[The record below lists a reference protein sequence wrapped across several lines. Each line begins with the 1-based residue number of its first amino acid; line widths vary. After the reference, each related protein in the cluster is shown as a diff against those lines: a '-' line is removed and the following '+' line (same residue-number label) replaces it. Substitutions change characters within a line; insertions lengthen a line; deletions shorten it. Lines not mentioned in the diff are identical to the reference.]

1 VTSLSYRAR
10 TMDFSLTDEQRLIR
24 ETARDFTDKEVVERA
39 RENDR
44 NQHFDLELVQK
55 IAAQG
60 YLGAIVPREYGGAGL
75 DYLSYGLVVEEIGR
89 GDSAMR
95 TVISVQTSLVC
106 SAILRWGSEEQKQHY
121 LPKLCAG
128 EWLGC
133 FGLTEPDTGSD
144 AANQRTRARKTD
156 SGWVINGAKMF
167 ISLANHA
174 KVALI
179 FAQTDP
185 EKAHRGLACF
195 LVDTDQ
201 PGFQPQPIHHKMG
214 LHASDTA
221 AISLDD
227 VEARDDQLLGEVGD
241 GFKVAMSALDS
252 GRYSVAAGCVGICQG
267 CVESSVA
274 YAKEREQFGRPIAS
288 FQLVQA
294 MLADMKVQT
303 DAARLLVWRAGYL
316 EDTGKPNTTETS
328 IAKLYATEAA
338 VRCAN
343 TAIQVHGGSGYVDD
357 HPVERYFRD
366 VRVTTLYEGTSQIQ
380 QLIIGRALTGI
391 NALIPS

>member
-1 VTSLSYRAR
+1 
-10 TMDFSLTDEQRLIR
+10 MDFELNDDQRLVR
-24 ETARDFTDKEVVERA
+24 ETARAFTDNEIVERA

-44 NQHFDLELVQK
+44 NEHFDTELVAQ

-75 DYLSYGLVVEEIGR
+75 DYLTYGLIVEEVGR
-89 GDSAMR
+89 GCSAMR

-106 SAILRWGSEEQKQHY
+106 SAILRWGTEEQKQQY
-121 LPKLCAG
+121 LPKLCSG

-144 AANQRTRARKTD
+144 AANQKTRAKKTD
-156 SGWVINGAKMF
+156 GGWVINGSKMF
-167 ISLANHA
+167 ISLGNYA

-185 EKAHRGLACF
+185 EKGHRGVACF

-201 PGFQPQPIHHKMG
+201 PGFQPQEIHHKLG
-214 LHASDTA
+214 LRGSDTA
-221 AISLDD
+221 SIGLDD
-227 VEARDDQLLGEVGD
+227 VEAPDDAMLGEVGD
-241 GFKVAMSALDS
+241 GFKVAMSSLDS

-267 CVESSVA
+267 SLDASVK
-274 YAKEREQFGRPIAS
+274 YSKERVQFGRPIAS
-288 FQLVQA
+288 FQLVQE
-294 MLADMKVQT
+294 MLTDIAVQT
-303 DAARLLVWRAGYL
+303 DAARMLVWRAGYL
-316 EDTGKPNTTETS
+316 KDAGKPNTTETS
-328 IAKLYATEAA
+328 IAKLYSTEAA
-338 VRCAN
+338 IQCAN

-357 HPVERYFRD
+357 YPVERYLRD

-380 QLIIGRALTGI
+380 KLIIGRSLTGI
-391 NALIPS
+391 NALVPS

>member
-1 VTSLSYRAR
+1 
-10 TMDFSLTDEQRLIR
+10 MDFDLTDEQRLIR
-24 ETARDFTDKEVVERA
+24 DTARDFTNGEIVPRA

-44 NQHFDLELVQK
+44 NSHFDVELVKK

-75 DYLSYGLVVEEIGR
+75 DYITYGLVVEEIGR
-89 GDSAMR
+89 GCSAMR

-106 SAILRWGSEEQKQHY
+106 SAILRWGTEEQKQHY
-121 LPKLCAG
+121 LPKLTSG

-144 AANQRTRARKTD
+144 AANQKTRAKKID
-156 SGWVINGAKMF
+156 GGWSISGSKMF
-167 ISLANHA
+167 ISLGNHA
-174 KVALI
+174 RVALI

-185 EKAHRGLACF
+185 ALGHRGLACF
-195 LVDTDQ
+195 LVDPATK
-201 PGFQPQPIHHKMG
+201 GFEAQEIHHKLG
-214 LHASDTA
+214 LHGSDTA
-221 AISLDD
+221 SLSLDE
-227 VEARDDQLLGEVGD
+227 VEVGD
-241 GFKVAMSALDS
+241 DALLGQVGEGFKVAMSSLDS

-267 CVESSVA
+267 CVDASVS

-294 MLADMKVQT
+294 MIADMVVDT
-303 DAARLLVWRAGYL
+303 DASRMLVWRAGHL
-316 EDTGKPNTTETS
+316 KDSGRPSTTETS

-338 VRCAN
+338 VRSAN

-380 QLIIGRALTGI
+380 KLIIGRAATGI
-391 NALIPS
+391 NAMT

>member
-1 VTSLSYRAR
+1 
-10 TMDFSLTDEQRLIR
+10 MDFELTDEQQMIR
-24 ETARDFTDKEVVERA
+24 ETARAFTENEIVDRA

-44 NQHFDLELVQK
+44 NERFDVELVQK

-60 YLGAIVPREYGGAGL
+60 YLGAIVPRDYGGAGL
-75 DYLSYGLVVEEIGR
+75 DYLTYGVIVEEIGR

-106 SAILRWGSEEQKQHY
+106 SAILRWGTEEQKQRY
-121 LPKLCAG
+121 LPKLCSG

-144 AANQRTRARKTD
+144 AANQRTRAKRTER
-156 SGWVINGAKMF
+156 GWVINGAKMW
-167 ISLANHA
+167 ISLGNHA
-174 KVALI
+174 KVAMI

-185 EKAHRGLACF
+185 EKGHRGLACF
-195 LVDTDQ
+195 LVETEGND
-201 PGFQPQPIHHKMG
+201 GYQPQEIHHKMG
-214 LHASDTA
+214 LRASDTA
-221 AISLDD
+221 SISLLDCEVPED
-227 VEARDDQLLGEVGD
+227 AMLGEIGD
-241 GFKVAMSALDS
+241 GFKVAMTSLDS

-267 CVESSVA
+267 CVEESVK
-274 YAKEREQFGRPIAS
+274 YAKERQQFGRPIAS

-294 MLADMKVQT
+294 MIADMKVET
-303 DAARLLVWRAGYL
+303 DAARMLVYRAGYL
-316 EDTGKPNTTETS
+316 KDAGKPSTTETS

-338 VRCAN
+338 VKCAN

-380 QLIIGRALTGI
+380 KLIIGRALTGI
-391 NALIPS
+391 NALVPS

>member
-1 VTSLSYRAR
+1 
-10 TMDFSLTDEQRLIR
+10 
-24 ETARDFTDKEVVERA
+24 
-39 RENDR
+39 
-44 NQHFDLELVQK
+44 
-55 IAAQG
+55 
-60 YLGAIVPREYGGAGL
+60 
-75 DYLSYGLVVEEIGR
+75 
-89 GDSAMR
+89 MR

-106 SAILRWGSEEQKQHY
+106 SAILKWGTEAQKQHY
-121 LPKLCAG
+121 LPKLTSG

-144 AANQRTRARKTD
+144 AANQKTRAAKTPD
-156 SGWVINGAKMF
+156 GDWRINGSKMF

-174 KVALI
+174 KLALI

-185 EKAHRGLACF
+185 SLGHRGLACF

-201 PGFQPQPIHHKMG
+201 PGFQPQAIHHKMG
-214 LHASDTA
+214 LRGSDTA

-227 VEARDDQLLGEVGD
+227 VHATDEQMLGAIGD

-252 GRYSVAAGCVGICQG
+252 GRFSVAAGCVGICQG
-267 CVESSVA
+267 CVDASVK
-274 YAKEREQFGRPIAS
+274 YSKEREQFGRPIAS

-294 MLADMKVQT
+294 MIADMVLDT
-303 DAARLLVWRAGYL
+303 DAARMLVWRAGWL
-316 EDTGKPNTTETS
+316 KDTGRANTTETS
-328 IAKLYATEAA
+328 IAKLFATEAA
-338 VRCAN
+338 VRTAN

-380 QLIIGRALTGI
+380 KLIIGRAMTGI
-391 NALIPS
+391 NALI

>member
-1 VTSLSYRAR
+1 
-10 TMDFSLTDEQRLIR
+10 MDFDLTDEQRLIR
-24 ETARDFTDKEVVERA
+24 DTARDFTNGEIVPRA

-44 NQHFDLELVQK
+44 NSHFDVELVKK

-75 DYLSYGLVVEEIGR
+75 DYITYGLVVEEIGR
-89 GDSAMR
+89 GCSAMR

-106 SAILRWGSEEQKQHY
+106 SAILRWGTEEQKQHY
-121 LPKLCAG
+121 LPQLTSG

-144 AANQRTRARKTD
+144 AANQKTRAKKID
-156 SGWVINGAKMF
+156 GGWSISGSKMF
-167 ISLANHA
+167 ISLGNHA
-174 KVALI
+174 RVALI

-185 EKAHRGLACF
+185 ALGHRGLACF
-195 LVDTDQ
+195 LVDPATK
-201 PGFQPQPIHHKMG
+201 GFEAQEIHHKLG
-214 LHASDTA
+214 LHGSDTA
-221 AISLDD
+221 SLSLDE
-227 VEARDDQLLGEVGD
+227 VEVGD
-241 GFKVAMSALDS
+241 DALLGQVGEGFKVAMSSLDS

-267 CVESSVA
+267 CVDASVS

-294 MLADMKVQT
+294 MIAEQRVLT
-303 DAARLLVWRAGYL
+303 DAARLLVLRAGWVK
-316 EDTGKPNTTETS
+316 DQGRPSTTETS

-338 VRCAN
+338 QTCSHL
-343 TAIQVHGGSGYVDD
+343 AIQVHGGSGYVDD
-357 HPVERYFRD
+357 HPVERYYRD

-380 QLIIGRALTGI
+380 KLIIGRSLTGI

>member
-1 VTSLSYRAR
+1 
-10 TMDFSLTDEQRLIR
+10 MDFSLTDEQQLIR
-24 ETARDFTDKEVVERA
+24 ETARSFTDNEVIDRA

-44 NQHFDLELVQK
+44 NEHFDLELVGK
-55 IAAQG
+55 IADQG

-106 SAILRWGSEEQKQHY
+106 SAILRWGTEEQKQQL
-121 LPKLCAG
+121 LPKLCSG

-144 AANQRTRARKTD
+144 AANQRTRARKTE

-167 ISLANHA
+167 ISIGTHA
-174 KVALI
+174 KIALI

-214 LHASDTA
+214 LHGSDTA

-227 VEARDDQLLGEVGD
+227 VEVSDDALLGEVGD

-267 CVESSVA
+267 CVESSVN
-274 YAKEREQFGRPIAS
+274 YSKEREQFSRPIAS

-294 MLADMKVQT
+294 MIADMAVET
-303 DAARLLVWRAGYL
+303 DAARMLVWRAGYL
-316 EDTGKPNTTETS
+316 KDTDQPNTTETS

-338 VRCAN
+338 IRCAN

-357 HPVERYFRD
+357 YPVERYLRD

-380 QLIIGRALTGI
+380 KLIIGRALTGI
-391 NALIPS
+391 NALVPS